1 MPTRSE
7 VSAALKKA
15 VVGHYVKLRYG
26 VYTELGLAR
35 GGTFRADV
43 ITINYR
49 KHIVICEIKS
59 SWQDFSTDNKWTTY
73 LNFCDKFYFVFHQAT
88 WDKYGPKVKS
98 SIAGR
103 GAGVMVLD
111 ATSGYLRSVL
121 PASTQ
126 EFTEDRDGLI
136 LRMAFRGDFTKR
148 NTTRRKVFL

>member
-7 VSAALKKA
+7 VSSALKKA
-15 VVGHYVKLRYG
+15 AVGHYVKLRYG

-43 ITINYR
+43 IALNYR

-59 SWQDFSTDNKWTTY
+59 SWADFSIDTKWPTY
-73 LNFCDKFYFVFHQAT
+73 LNFCDKFVFLFHQAT
-88 WDKYGPKVKS
+88 WDKYGVKIKS
-98 SIAGR
+98 AIAGR

-111 ATSGYLRSVL
+111 ATTGYLRSAVS
-121 PASTQ
+121 ASTQ
-126 EFTEDRDGLI
+126 EFTEDREALI

>member
-1 MPTRSE
+1 MTTRAE
-7 VSAALKKA
+7 VAAALKKA
-15 VVGHYVKLRYG
+15 AVGHYVKLRYG

-43 ITINYR
+43 IALNYR

-59 SWQDFSTDNKWTTY
+59 SWADFSTDTKWITY
-73 LNFCDKFYFVFHQAT
+73 LNFCDKFVFLFHQAT
-88 WDKYGPKVKS
+88 WDKYGSRIRS

-111 ATSGYLRSVL
+111 ATTGYLRSVIS
-121 PASTQ
+121 ASTQ
-126 EFTEDRDGLI
+126 EFSEDRDSLI